1 MPPAARWCF
10 DRGARGGASQLDFFE
25 STLLSFRSATCA
37 NGCPKSVVAL
47 VKPHHDAALTYA
59 LSFKGRASQSEAA
72 HAAWSA
78 YLLFFRLILRP
89 MADSPPGSLPPD
101 PVADYRD
108 NRLSHWER
116 GDLDTLFALARTHAS
131 VRATPHDYAAPASA
145 NCEDPPPVSKRQA
158 ARASALAA
166 VGEYSRAA
174 AALHSVPL
182 APTGPRLHKEL
193 LRLHPQTPDPVP
205 CALPDPFSL
214 DRLTFPEASVDV
226 CEVLSSSPNG
236 SAPFLDGIRFEALR
250 ALCSR
255 SHLRGIAE
263 AIANAEVPAGVAHF
277 LSSAT
282 LVPLDKLTPAE
293 RNALEL
299 SAGDMK
305 GSVRP
310 IGIGSVLVRFAMR
323 VLLRAHGEPIAQWL
337 AARGQF
343 GFGVKGGVE
352 LVQFLVRSLLDSDPS
367 LVLVQL
373 DAENA
378 FKSFYRSEMF
388 RTLLEDPVWQPL
400 LRSAI
405 MLYGQESNLYVFDGS
420 QPGPSLRIPSRRG
433 ARQGCVLGLI
443 PFAAVAARVYAR
455 IGAAAPSH
463 SVLAAFSDDVNL
475 VGTGDGLALATWVA
489 PSAFA
494 AVGLSVTIRKRQA
507 YCQLGSSSPFGALP
521 FGHLLH
527 GVAVSS
533 SGIKVLGAPV
543 GSGTFARELLDKTV
557 ERFHQFGS
565 RLVGLADHFHSH
577 TATRL
582 LQVCGRRFGHHLR
595 STPRGLGRSE
605 GYGDTIPSFLEDA
618 DAAAFST
625 LAGIWGVSPD
635 LLDTPS
641 MRTQLSLPVQFGGLG
656 IGDNVVIADASHIG
670 AAALVVGQAVTFL
683 RAQHATLSDAG
694 AFFSDPSGVSS
705 PHSLYLVG
713 ASSIH
718 QAMATPT
725 LELDAGANASAP
737 MWAVE
742 LRAAHTRVVE
752 ECGDAVLED
761 LAGPLASAL
770 KLLPSKRS
778 HIARAGCSAAG
789 AEPASAMRSA
799 ADLRAIP
806 HYSDFPLHSMRKVQE
821 TLSHR
826 IHTVRFAKLVARMPT
841 SGPDSNRFRGR
852 LLRAATAFLVT
863 DPPSEGRLG
872 EVRERSPEYY
882 DSMFRVAACRPFGL
896 PAAPVLSLGEPCPC
910 ASCSFSVQGML
921 ARFEDAGVEFTPSTW
936 AVAYADHVAR
946 CSGGVSNHA
955 AHEWAAHGLSDIC
968 HDVKSALGVGVQI
981 LTDPSVLVSLPKGS
995 DGRPADVGL
1004 FGYGGI
1010 RGNTVAIDTTIAP
1023 ILGVSSSDPTTALRA
1038 AERHKIQKY
1047 DEGVRNAAGML
1058 RFVPFAVSEF
1068 GSLAPHAEA
1077 FLVELA
1083 KASHTH
1089 TGQKIGQLLSAWR
1102 RRFSLL
1108 INMAH
1113 ADNVLG
1119 GVASARAARD
1129 GTPAPASRRSSACVA
1144 MTRVIGCKR
1153 PRRG

>member
-1 MPPAARWCF
+1 
-10 DRGARGGASQLDFFE
+10 
-25 STLLSFRSATCA
+25 
-37 NGCPKSVVAL
+37 
-47 VKPHHDAALTYA
+47 
-59 LSFKGRASQSEAA
+59 
-72 HAAWSA
+72 
-78 YLLFFRLILRP
+78 
-89 MADSPPGSLPPD
+89 
-101 PVADYRD
+101 
-108 NRLSHWER
+108 
-116 GDLDTLFALARTHAS
+116 
-131 VRATPHDYAAPASA
+131 
-145 NCEDPPPVSKRQA
+145 
-158 ARASALAA
+158 
-166 VGEYSRAA
+166 
-174 AALHSVPL
+174 
-182 APTGPRLHKEL
+182 
-193 LRLHPQTPDPVP
+193 
-205 CALPDPFSL
+205 
-214 DRLTFPEASVDV
+214 
-226 CEVLSSSPNG
+226 
-236 SAPFLDGIRFEALR
+236 
-250 ALCSR
+250 
-255 SHLRGIAE
+255 
-263 AIANAEVPAGVAHF
+263 
-277 LSSAT
+277 
-282 LVPLDKLTPAE
+282 
-293 RNALEL
+293 
-299 SAGDMK
+299 
-305 GSVRP
+305 
-310 IGIGSVLVRFAMR
+310 
-323 VLLRAHGEPIAQWL
+323 
-337 AARGQF
+337 
-343 GFGVKGGVE
+343 
-352 LVQFLVRSLLDSDPS
+352 
-367 LVLVQL
+367 
-373 DAENA
+373 
-378 FKSFYRSEMF
+378 
-388 RTLLEDPVWQPL
+388 
-400 LRSAI
+400 
-405 MLYGQESNLYVFDGS
+405 
-420 QPGPSLRIPSRRG
+420 
-433 ARQGCVLGLI
+433 
-443 PFAAVAARVYAR
+443 
-455 IGAAAPSH
+455 
-463 SVLAAFSDDVNL
+463 
-475 VGTGDGLALATWVA
+475 
-489 PSAFA
+489 
-494 AVGLSVTIRKRQA
+494 
-507 YCQLGSSSPFGALP
+507 
-521 FGHLLH
+521 
-527 GVAVSS
+527 
-533 SGIKVLGAPV
+533 
-543 GSGTFARELLDKTV
+543 
-557 ERFHQFGS
+557 
-565 RLVGLADHFHSH
+565 
-577 TATRL
+577 
-582 LQVCGRRFGHHLR
+582 
-595 STPRGLGRSE
+595 
-605 GYGDTIPSFLEDA
+605 
-618 DAAAFST
+618 
-625 LAGIWGVSPD
+625 
-635 LLDTPS
+635 

-778 HIARAGCSAAG
+778 HVARAGCSAAG

-852 LLRAATAFLVT
+852 LLRAATAFPVT

-968 HDVKSALGVGVQI
+968 HDVKSAMGVGVQI
-981 LTDPSVLVSLPKGS
+981 LTDPLVLVSLPKGS